1 MATFNLELTS
11 SLQNSDYHLV
21 QFCFQPQHQLTC
33 NMSSPNVGS
42 ASPCLLETLPLEVL
56 TKIYLYSGN
65 LSLASVNKHISK
77 CLSSQFVRI
86 QFCVPL
92 FWDPPDPSPFHNNEA
107 AKKVGRAQTLVFQQS
122 WFSNNFAR
130 KLQREIMRLQK
141 ARLGTIN
148 HPEGRPYCRVR
159 ASFFAEI
166 PRELL
171 LQKSWGPT
179 KVKLLHRLLRWGVRL
194 PNKPYHIQ
202 PEAMLN
208 AILKNNYRAVNI
220 LHNHGGVDFHH
231 KHFQAAVLHDCE
243 RRIIEMILEDNDK
256 HRRPFIDS
264 SDKTV
269 YNRLMEWDQAR
280 NPMGRQI
287 LEDVF
292 WRENERQ
299 PLVVLRRPQV

>member
-86 QFCVPL
+86 QFCVRL

-141 ARLGTIN
+141 ARLGTVN

-202 PEAMLN
+202 REAMLN
-208 AILKNNYRAVNI
+208 AILKNNFRAVNI
-220 LHNHGGVDFHH
+220 LHNHGGVCFHH

-243 RRIIEMILEDNDK
+243 TRIVNMMMETNNNG
-256 HRRPFIDS
+256 PNWFIDP
-264 SDKTV
+264 SDEMV
-269 YNRLMEWDQAR
+269 YNRAMDLYQAGDPMSRQLLKAVFRRGDQ
-280 NPMGRQI
+280 
-287 LEDVF
+287 
-292 WRENERQ
+292 
-299 PLVVLRRPQV
+299 